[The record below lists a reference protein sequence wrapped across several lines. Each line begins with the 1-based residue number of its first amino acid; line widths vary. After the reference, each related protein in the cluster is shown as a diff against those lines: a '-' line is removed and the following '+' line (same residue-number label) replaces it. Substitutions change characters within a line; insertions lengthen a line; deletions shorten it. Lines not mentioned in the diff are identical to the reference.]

1 MIYYHLIPLT
11 CVNFEIFLFVFLNN
25 LLVQSI
31 GIYNMFLLI
40 YQLD

>member
-1 MIYYHLIPLT
+1 MIYYHLITLT
-11 CVNFEIFLFVFLNN
+11 CVNFEIFLFVFLIN